1 MTFWIMS
8 SFWSKLGSQVSQN
21 YRKLSE
27 MQSILYSFG
36 KYSRVWIKQVL
47 ALFRPRPPGPPPP
60 LDGDWIWSTTP
71 NINFETSGDRQPTT
85 RPTHSPMSAETA
97 TDWRPNSLYLYST
110 PGFETTPNTTV
121 EFSSTSTQRQ
131 SSPAKITSLRENTK
145 LISALIIAAAVIF
158 VICGAV
164 LLVCLK
170 KRWVSATYS
179 LWMRDGY
186 KCEHLTD
193 CCYFRMAEQRIT
205 VIRTR
210 DPLQITGS
218 REQGNS
224 FGLPYMNVYSKR
236 KIPHSSSLCFDI
248 I

>member
-1 MTFWIMS
+1 
-8 SFWSKLGSQVSQN
+8 
-21 YRKLSE
+21 
-27 MQSILYSFG
+27 
-36 KYSRVWIKQVL
+36 
-47 ALFRPRPPGPPPP
+47 
-60 LDGDWIWSTTP
+60 
-71 NINFETSGDRQPTT
+71 
-85 RPTHSPMSAETA
+85 MSAETA
-97 TDWRPNSLYLYST
+97 TDWRSNGLYLYST

-145 LISALIIAAAVIF
+145 LISAFIVAAAVIF

-179 LWMRDGY
+179 LWIREGY

-236 KIPHSSSLCFDI
+236 KIPHSSSLCFECPI
-248 I
+248 GEHRSVHIGSNLCRSMAKHVCRRGSTQVFFGAMCQNFSP